1 MATYTQWTQLDR
13 STLQAVRD
21 IILAG
26 TSGIELKQAEE
37 LHDNT
42 KALFALARLQERRRM
57 ADEID
62 AVIRGKERG

>member
-13 STLQAVRD
+13 TTLQAVRD

-26 TSGIELKQAEE
+26 SSGIELHQAEE
-37 LHDNT
+37 LHDNP
-42 KALFALARLQERRRM
+42 KALFSLARMQERRRM